1 VPLVPEIVKA
11 LAKYEGKLSIR
22 IVLTSSARHF
32 LGGQSAEQPT
42 VSSLL
47 HMTNVDAVYD
57 DADEWGPQPW
67 KRGASILHIELRRW
81 ADMLVVARMFYP
93 PSTWVR
99 KEATNVDSGAALS
112 ANTLAK
118 VSSQPS
124 NALAC
129 ASRLF

>member
-1 VPLVPEIVKA
+1 MPLVPEIVKA

-81 ADMLVVARMFYP
+81 ADMLVVARMFFP
-93 PSTWVR
+93 PLTWVR
-99 KEATNVDSGAALS
+99 K
-112 ANTLAK
+112 
-118 VSSQPS
+118 
-124 NALAC
+124 
-129 ASRLF
+129 